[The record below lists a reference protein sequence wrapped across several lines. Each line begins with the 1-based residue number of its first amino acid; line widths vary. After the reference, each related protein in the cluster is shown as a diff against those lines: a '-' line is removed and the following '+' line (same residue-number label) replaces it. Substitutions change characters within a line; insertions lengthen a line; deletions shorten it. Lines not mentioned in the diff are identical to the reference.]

1 MLTIGSI
8 VWGVK
13 DIEKEILFWCEALNY
28 RLDFRDGEFCY
39 AVPYRWRRNKSSL
52 EEHKLP

>member
-13 DIEKEILFWCEALNY
+13 DMEKEILFWCEALDC
-28 RLDFRDGEFCY
+28 RLNWKDGDFAMLAPIDGDGIIF
-39 AVPYRWRRNKSSL
+39 S
-52 EEHKLP
+52 